1 MPIRG
6 EQERRRSSKR
16 NVGGIKFYQQN
27 QNDSIGDED
36 FSNGQNSNRA
46 YFEGGDKD
54 AKLESIEEIND
65 ESSKLERKKGV
76 DAGFDRFQLES
87 EEEPQKLESA

>member
-1 MPIRG
+1 
-6 EQERRRSSKR
+6 
-16 NVGGIKFYQQN
+16 V
-27 QNDSIGDED
+27 
-36 FSNGQNSNRA
+36 

-76 DAGFDRFQLES
+76 DAGFDRF
-87 EEEPQKLESA
+87 